1 MRRTLLVLAL
11 VLPVVAP
18 GVSVAAKPDL
28 RTTAERTGYRQT
40 GRYDEVVALCDA
52 FQQAY
57 PKALRCFDFGTTPQG
72 RPMKALAVSTSGAL
86 DAQAARTQ
94 GLPVVLVQGGIH
106 AGEIDGKDAGFGL
119 VRDLLQGKVGKG
131 VLDKSV
137 LLFVPVFNVD
147 GHENFR
153 AWNRPNQRGPEQMGF
168 RVTAQRYNLNRDYV
182 KADSP
187 EMQAMLALVN
197 DWDPLA
203 MLDLHVTDGA
213 KFRHDISITAA
224 SAFSDDAGLRDASRA
239 LKDGI
244 IGKLQQQGSLPV
256 GFYPSFAQNDDP
268 ASGFVDGANLPR
280 FSDGYYPMRNRIGIL
295 VETHSWRTYPERV
308 RATYDSVLD
317 ALELVAENGSRWLQ
331 AEHQADA
338 HAATLAGQPVALS
351 YKATDAKRIIEF
363 QGYAYTR
370 SPSEI
375 SGGPMIR
382 YDERTPKLWMVPL
395 RDTVVTDLVVTAP
408 KAGYIVPAEF
418 AQQVARQ
425 LRIHGIDYTTLAAPA
440 AHAAVQ
446 VFMADGAQFSPT
458 STEGHQRTSL
468 KGQWGDA
475 SADIG
480 VGALFVPIAQA
491 KSRLLM
497 SILEPQ
503 APDAMA
509 AWGDFNNAFE
519 RKEYMEE
526 YVAEEQARLMLAKDP
541 ALKAEFENKLKD
553 DAEFAK
559 SPQARL
565 EFFYRRHPAWDA
577 GYNRYPVMRT
587 DVAPQ

>member
-1 MRRTLLVLAL
+1 MRPALLAL
-11 VLPVVAP
+11 ALALPVAAP
-18 GVSVAAKPDL
+18 GVATAAKPDL
-28 RTTAERTGYRQT
+28 RTAAERSGYKQT

-52 FQQAY
+52 FQQAW
-57 PKALRCFDFGTTPQG
+57 PKAVRCFDFGTSPQG
-72 RPMKALAVSTSGAL
+72 RPMKAMAISTSGAL
-86 DAQAARTQ
+86 DAQAARAQ
-94 GLPVVLVQGGIH
+94 GLPVVLAQGGIH

-131 VLDKSV
+131 LLDRQV

-187 EMQAMLALVN
+187 EMRAMLAMV
-197 DWDPLA
+197 DEWDPLA

-213 KFRHDISITAA
+213 KFQHDISITAA
-224 SAFSDDAGLRDASRA
+224 SAFSDDAGLREASRR

-244 IGKLQQQGSLPV
+244 IARLGQQGSLPV
-256 GFYPSFAQNDDP
+256 GFYPSFAQYDDP

-308 RATYDSVLD
+308 RATYNAVLD
-317 ALELVAENGSRWLQ
+317 ALELVAANGTGWLQ
-331 AEHQADA
+331 AERDADA
-338 HAATLAGQPVALS
+338 RAATLAGTPVTLS

-363 QGYAYTR
+363 RGYAYART
-370 SPSEI
+370 PSEI
-375 SGGPMIR
+375 SGATMIR

-395 RDTVVTDLVVTAP
+395 RDTVVADLVVTAP
-408 KAGYIVPAEF
+408 KAGYIVPAEY
-418 AQQVARQ
+418 AQQVASR
-425 LRIHGIDYTTLAAPA
+425 LRIHGIAYTPLAASA
-440 AHAAVQ
+440 AQAAVQ
-446 VFMADGAQFSPT
+446 VFMADAAQFSPT
-458 STEGHQRTSL
+458 STEGHQRTSI
-468 KGQWGDA
+468 KGNWGEA
-475 SADIG
+475 TADIG
-480 VGALFVPIAQA
+480 AGALFVPIAQA

-509 AWGDFNNAFE
+509 AWGEFNNAFE

-541 ALKAEFENKLKD
+541 ALKAEFEKKLKD
-553 DAEFAK
+553 EPEFAK

-565 EFFYRRHPAWDA
+565 EFFYRRHAAWDPA
-577 GYNRYPVMRT
+577 YNRYPVMRA